1 MKINV
6 IELTEEQTAEV
17 EAVEGNP
24 DALETVLARFI
35 DEATGVREQTGR
47 EVALEALR
55 GVADKL
61 RNSLMRDTLQC
72 AHFLM
77 HENRFEE
84 VMLLLCPVVALIE
97 GDRVPQDVFNKMM
110 GLMDRINTEREK
122 HSCEGNA

>member
-6 IELTEEQTAEV
+6 IELTEEQTAKV

>member
-1 MKINV
+1 MNMI
-6 IELTEEQTAEV
+6 EV
-17 EAVEGNP
+17 ELNDAQVAELEAAKGNP
-24 DALETVLARFI
+24 DAVETVLARFI

-77 HENRFEE
+77 HEDRFEE